1 MSKIQIQKKLAKA
14 EARLYDSGTPEAEC
28 SDLSMQVSIL
38 RQQFARAARIG
49 LWTATAALES
59 AEAEDE
65 A

>member
-1 MSKIQIQKKLAKA
+1 MSKIQVQKKLAAA
-14 EARLYDSGTPEAEC
+14 EAKLYDARTPETER

-49 LWTATAALES
+49 LWTVTAALES
-59 AEAEDE
+59 VGAEDE